1 MDWLD
6 EVNRIDHML
15 HSAFVSAEERNKVC
29 ETIMNLLIQASKD
42 RTRRQLVLESVSK
55 CGNVRRAANQEGWS
69 HETFYAELRPKKVK

>member
-15 HSAFVSAEERNKVC
+15 HSAFVPAEERNKVC

-42 RTRRQLVLESVSK
+42 RSRKQLVLESVK
-55 CGNVRRAANQEGWS
+55 RTGNVRKAADEEGWS
-69 HETFYAELRPKKVK
+69 HETFYAELRPQKVK